1 MNMLS
6 PTPSQLDIYRR
17 HLEKFAELS
26 EEEWTIFSEHLY
38 VRQLEKKKL
47 FVGSCRVC
55 NEVGFILSGSVRF
68 FFVKDGIEI
77 SNYFSLENELVAAYS
92 SFLQQR
98 VGGINI
104 EAMEDTLLICFSH
117 KSWQQLFA
125 DQRMAY
131 KMEKIGRLIAEH
143 LICCYDER
151 VMSFLAK
158 NPQERYME
166 LLQNQPAMLER
177 IPQHYLANYLGIT
190 PVSLSRIRKR
200 ISTQSGHLK
209 KLRA

>member
-1 MNMLS
+1 MLS
-6 PTPSQLDIYRR
+6 PTTSQLSIYRQQ
-17 HLEKFAELS
+17 LEKFAELN
-26 EEEWTIFSEHLY
+26 EEEWAIFSEHLY
-38 VRQLEKKKL
+38 VRQLKKKRL
-47 FVGSCRVC
+47 FVSSFKVC
-55 NEVGFILSGSVRF
+55 GEIGFILSGSVRF

-77 SNYFSLENELVAAYS
+77 SNYFSFEHELIAAYS
-92 SFLQQR
+92 SFLQQQVSR
-98 VGGINI
+98 INI
-104 EAMEDTLLICFSH
+104 EAFEDTLLICFSH

-125 DQRMAY
+125 DQRLAY
-131 KMEKIGRLIAEH
+131 KMEKMGRLIAEH

-151 VMSFLAK
+151 VMSFIAK

-166 LLQNQPAMLER
+166 LLQTQPAMLER

-200 ISTQSGHLK
+200 ISTQAGRLK